1 MNSEERMSEMGFT
14 PSDLEML
21 VGMSQDVYG
30 PDEFSEA
37 VQFHLNHLQPIGG
50 KMSQS
55 PANENKTP
63 RQIADELVAEGLV
76 KWAPSRPGHG
86 MEIVGT
92 SVPEAEPKMTIEE
105 FREKYKSQDLT
116 KPGRCLGITS
126 SYPGRGYPPPKRK
139 PE

>member
-1 MNSEERMSEMGFT
+1 MHKRLEHSGQQSERFAISE
-14 PSDLEML
+14 
-21 VGMSQDVYG
+21 QRKIKR
-30 PDEFSEA
+30 
-37 VQFHLNHLQPIGG
+37 LQMEKRNGY
-50 KMSQS
+50 
-55 PANENKTP
+55 AENGEEKTP

-126 SYPGRGYPPPKRK
+126 SYPGRGHLTPKRTPDGSLNK
-139 PE
+139 NRARDLETGDA

>member
-1 MNSEERMSEMGFT
+1 
-14 PSDLEML
+14 
-21 VGMSQDVYG
+21 
-30 PDEFSEA
+30 
-37 VQFHLNHLQPIGG
+37 
-50 KMSQS
+50 MSQS
-55 PANENKTP
+55 PENESKTP

-92 SVPEAEPKMTIEE
+92 SVPEAETKMTIEE

-126 SYPGRGYPPPKRK
+126 SYPGRGYPPPKRTPDGSLNK
-139 PE
+139 NRARDLETGDA